1 MIRSPARPGKE
12 ATLGATPLAWTLS
25 VGLIVGLLL
34 FDYIFHVRK
43 SHIPTLRESAIWSAA
58 YVGIAVV
65 FGALVWIFGG
75 SQMGVEYFA
84 GYITEKAL
92 SVDNLFVFLLL
103 LTSFKVPRA
112 GQQKALLFGIVFSII
127 ARTGFIFVGAALLNQ
142 FSVLFYVFGLFL
154 IITAGRLIAED
165 DDDDEVDNVVVRM
178 AKKVIPATD
187 HYDGAKLFTIENGKR
202 VMTPMMIVMVAI
214 GGTDVM
220 FALDSIPAIFG
231 LTQNVFIVFTAT
243 TFSLLGLRQLYFL
256 LDGLLDRLVYLKYG
270 LAAILGFIGVK
281 LVLHALHENNLP
293 IINSGE
299 PVDVVEI
306 PTAISLGVI
315 VGVLTVTVL
324 ASLLSPAG
332 KAMTVLGNLRRYSHE
347 YLNRNFTDDP
357 VERAKL
363 WAKILENEDKIKT
376 IDRKY
381 SGTEGDVW
389 ELEQL
394 LRRVWDEQARYEKAT
409 DYTR

>member
-1 MIRSPARPGKE
+1 
-12 ATLGATPLAWTLS
+12 LGATPLAWSLS
-25 VGLIVGLLL
+25 VGLIIGLLL
-34 FDYIFHVRK
+34 FDYFFHVRK
-43 SHIPTLRESAIWSAA
+43 EHIPTLRESAIWSAL
-58 YVGIAVV
+58 YVGIAIV
-65 FGALVWIFGG
+65 FGFLVWIFGG
-75 SQMGVEYFA
+75 TDMGVEYFA

-142 FSVLFYVFGLFL
+142 FAALFYVFGLFL
-154 IITAGRLIAED
+154 LITAGRLLAED
-165 DDDDEVDNVVVRM
+165 DEDDDADNVVVRL
-178 AKKVIPATD
+178 AKKFIPATD
-187 HYDGAKLFTIENGKR
+187 HYDHDKLFTIENGKR

-214 GGTDVM
+214 GGTDIM

-281 LVLHALHENNLP
+281 LILHALHENNLP
-293 IINSGE
+293 FINEGE
-299 PVDVVEI
+299 HVNVVEV
-306 PTAISLGVI
+306 PTFLSLGI
-315 VGVLTVTVL
+315 IIGVLVVTIV
-324 ASLLSPAG
+324 ASLVSPAG
-332 KAMTVLGNLRRYSHE
+332 KALTVLGNLKRYSYE
-347 YLNRNFTDDP
+347 FVNKDFADDP
-357 VERAKL
+357 VERARL
-363 WAKILENEDKIKT
+363 WSRILENEDKLKT

-381 SGTEGDVW
+381 FGSEGDVW

-394 LRRVWDEQARYEKAT
+394 LRRVWDEQARYERAT

>member
-1 MIRSPARPGKE
+1 MIRSQALPGKE
-12 ATLGATPLAWTLS
+12 PPLGATPLAWSLS
-25 VGLIVGLLL
+25 VGLIIALLL
-34 FDYIFHVRK
+34 FDYFFHVRK
-43 SHIPTLRESAIWSAA
+43 EHIPTLKESAIWSAL
-58 YVGIAVV
+58 YVGIALV
-65 FGALVWIFGG
+65 FGGVVWIFGG
-75 SQMGVEYFA
+75 TDMGVEYFA

-127 ARTGFIFVGAALLNQ
+127 ARTAFIFVGAALLNK
-142 FSVLFYVFGLFL
+142 FAVLFYIFGLFL
-154 IITAGRLIAED
+154 IVTAGRLLAED
-165 DDDDEVDNVVVRM
+165 DEDDDADNVVVRL
-178 AKKVIPATD
+178 AKRFIPATD
-187 HYDGAKLFTIENGKR
+187 HYDHDKLFTIENGKR

-214 GGTDVM
+214 GGTDIM

-281 LVLHALHENNLP
+281 LILHALNENNLP
-293 IINSGE
+293 FINGGE
-299 PVDVVEI
+299 HVDVVEV
-306 PTAISLGVI
+306 PTFLSLGII
-315 VGVLTVTVL
+315 VGVLVVTVL
-324 ASLLSPAG
+324 GSLLSPAG
-332 KAMTVLGNLRRYSHE
+332 KALTVLGNLKRHSLE
-347 YLNRNFTDDP
+347 YLDKDFVDDP

-363 WAKILENEDKIKT
+363 WAKIVENEDKLKDIE
-376 IDRKY
+376 RKY
-381 SGTEGDVW
+381 FGSEGDVW

-394 LRRVWDEQARYEKAT
+394 LRRVWDEQGRYEKAT